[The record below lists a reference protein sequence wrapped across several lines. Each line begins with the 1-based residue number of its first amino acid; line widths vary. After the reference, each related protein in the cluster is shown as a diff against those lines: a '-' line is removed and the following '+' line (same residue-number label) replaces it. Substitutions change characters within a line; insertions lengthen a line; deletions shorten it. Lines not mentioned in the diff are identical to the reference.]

1 MGRVI
6 GRCARAEDMTPYVR
20 EALNSDDEADVIST
34 VASAT
39 ANPPATDQPPP
50 APAPPAGGSQ
60 VYSGSVGGDGD
71 YRLFELGIGNR
82 GDAWEVVPDGL
93 LPAPFVV
100 VLFDADQNLLMRTY
114 MSYSRPL
121 HHVLRADTDQVYL
134 GVMPPIYGQG
144 GNFSL
149 KASFDV
155 GRSVPA
161 PAQQVVYL
169 NFDAGHNVSVHSRD
183 PISFAPF
190 DAAVIGE
197 AYEGHTQE
205 MKDVILEEMRADY
218 AAFDVVILSSDDGP
232 PPEELHSTVHFG
244 GDEAGLL
251 GLADNVDNYNQD
263 PSQNA
268 LVYIENFAPYWT
280 MQLTPDEMAVMIAN
294 VASHELGHLLGLY
307 HTQDPDDIM
316 DTTGS
321 AWDLAENQSFI
332 RGLLEASVFV
342 TGWEDSPQLLAQTV
356 GRKSAAPA
364 KSLAWRKSTTYKA
377 IRRFAREELRYS
389 CGTCLALDEE

>member
-1 MGRVI
+1 
-6 GRCARAEDMTPYVR
+6 
-20 EALNSDDEADVIST
+20 
-34 VASAT
+34 
-39 ANPPATDQPPP
+39 
-50 APAPPAGGSQ
+50 
-60 VYSGSVGGDGD
+60 
-71 YRLFELGIGNR
+71 
-82 GDAWEVVPDGL
+82 
-93 LPAPFVV
+93 
-100 VLFDADQNLLMRTY
+100 
-114 MSYSRPL
+114 
-121 HHVLRADTDQVYL
+121 
-134 GVMPPIYGQG
+134 GQG

-155 GRSVPA
+155 GQSVPA

-169 NFDAGHNVSVHSRD
+169 NFDTGHSVSVHSRD
-183 PISFAPF
+183 PISFVPF
-190 DAAVIGE
+190 DAAMIGE
-197 AYEGHTQE
+197 AYDGHTQE
-205 MKDVILEEMRADY
+205 MKEVILEEMRADY
-218 AAFDVVILSSDDGP
+218 AAFDVAILSSDDGP

-268 LVYIENFAPYWT
+268 LIYIENFAPYWT

-307 HTQDPDDIM
+307 HTQDPDGIM

-332 RGLLEASVFV
+332 RGRLEPSVFV
-342 TGWEDSPQLLAQTV
+342 TGWEDSPQLLAHTV
-356 GRKSAAPA
+356 GRKSAATA
-364 KSLAWRKSTTYKA
+364 KSLVWRKSTTYKA